1 MMNRESKPILYA
13 LVVAYKN
20 GIINKKPLLKWTDPK
35 RIIQRIMKYMGY
47 IILFSTLI
55 LLTNEGYLI
64 DLDEKVAIGNY
75 LIDAYRL
82 LNVLFFLPIVLSFA
96 NIWRFMSR
104 VSFVLRALKTYRYHP
119 DDIEALDR
127 ITYKIKVW
135 IKKVIHKK
143 KKK

>member
-55 LLTNEGYLI
+55 FLTNEGYLI

-127 ITYKIKVW
+127 ITYKIKV
-135 IKKVIHKK
+135 
-143 KKK
+143 

>member
-1 MMNRESKPILYA
+1 MNRESKPILYA

-127 ITYKIKVW
+127 ITYKIKV
-135 IKKVIHKK
+135 
-143 KKK
+143 

>member
-127 ITYKIKVW
+127 ITYKIKV
-135 IKKVIHKK
+135 
-143 KKK
+143 

>member
-82 LNVLFFLPIVLSFA
+82 LNVLFFLPIILSFA

-127 ITYKIKVW
+127 ITFKIKV
-135 IKKVIHKK
+135 
-143 KKK
+143 

>member
-82 LNVLFFLPIVLSFA
+82 LNVLFFLPIILSFA

-127 ITYKIKVW
+127 ITYKIKV
-135 IKKVIHKK
+135 
-143 KKK
+143 